1 MSTGVWNLSDI
12 PSQNGRNIIIT
23 GSTSGIGLETARE
36 LARAGANITL
46 AARNPEKAKA
56 VIQELEK
63 ETGNKN
69 IEFMSVDTSSLNS
82 VRNFAAAWEERG
94 KKVDVLI

>member
-1 MSTGVWNLSDI
+1 MSTGVWNPSDI
-12 PSQNGRNIIIT
+12 PSQNGKSIIIT
-23 GSTSGIGLETARE
+23 GSTSGIGLETAKE
-36 LARAGANITL
+36 LARAGGNITL

-69 IEFMSVDTSSLNS
+69 IEFMPVDTSSPAGLETLG
-82 VRNFAAAWEERG
+82 RWHG
-94 KKVDVLI
+94 KREGKRWMY